1 MLILFAALALTAS
14 SSPAEA
20 RPPGPFLEDLAP
32 RAWRLED
39 FPDPAPYALELP
51 APELLAGTG
60 TIDLAPAP
68 AVAPPSSS
76 APERQAART
85 EAAAGAAG
93 TVARALE
100 RNPAP

>member
-1 MLILFAALALTAS
+1 MLILFAALALST

-20 RPPGPFLEDLAP
+20 RPPGPFLEDTAP

-39 FPDPAPYALELP
+39 FPDPGPYVLELP
-51 APELLAGTG
+51 APELLAGAG
-60 TIDLAPAP
+60 VIDLTPAP

-93 TVARALE
+93 TTARALE
-100 RNPAP
+100 RHAAP